1 MRMHREIRS
10 TAQLLRLTTQAHDSN
25 GLAQRRKHRADAR
38 NKTQI
43 ATLKLV
49 DVASIIGIGK
59 RISTE
64 IEHWKARKSG
74 SWRTHFT
81 NTALPPR
88 AMK

>member
-1 MRMHREIRS
+1 MQREIRS

-38 NKTQI
+38 NKTHI

-59 RISTE
+59 RTSTD
-64 IEHWKARKSG
+64 IAHVSSRKAMKSG
-74 SWRTHFT
+74 S
-81 NTALPPR
+81 
-88 AMK
+88 